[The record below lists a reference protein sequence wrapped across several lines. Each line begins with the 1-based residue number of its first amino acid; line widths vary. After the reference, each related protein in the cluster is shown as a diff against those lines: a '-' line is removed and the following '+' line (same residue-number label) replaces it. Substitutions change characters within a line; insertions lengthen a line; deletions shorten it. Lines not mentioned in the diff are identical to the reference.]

1 MWFSETDLCRYVPVP
16 RLDAESDM
24 QNVTRVIAT
33 LTVLVLTGASGTHSV
48 LAAEE
53 ETAKQII
60 AAQIQRQGYTCERPE
75 QATRDEKRSKPN
87 EAVWVLRCESGT
99 YRVRLVPDM
108 AADVEKLE

>member
-1 MWFSETDLCRYVPVP
+1 
-16 RLDAESDM
+16 M
-24 QNVTRVIAT
+24 QNVIRVMAT
-33 LTVLVLTGASGTHSV
+33 LTVLVLTGASGTQSV

-60 AAQIQRQGYTCERPE
+60 AAQIQRQGYACDRPE
-75 QATRDEKRSKPN
+75 QATRDEERSKPN

-108 AADVEKLE
+108 AAHIERLE

>member
-1 MWFSETDLCRYVPVP
+1 MKNLI
-16 RLDAESDM
+16 
-24 QNVTRVIAT
+24 RVITT
-33 LTVLVLTGASGTHSV
+33 LTILVLTGASDTQSV

-60 AAQIQRQGYTCERPE
+60 AAQIKRQGYACKRPE
-75 QATRDEKRSKPN
+75 QATRDEERSKPN

-108 AADVEKLE
+108 AAHIERLE